1 MKHRF
6 ILAVLL
12 SLAAVSVPAQLPK
25 RDLIVELRQVE
36 EGGGGYVVGTQHRA
50 ELLAPQQVQVRNGAK
65 ATFSIGQSIPLL
77 WVESGAAYSASL
89 AASAATGSS
98 RGGGVQQALTWM
110 EAGQKISV
118 LPRWPGGA
126 QVVTVEVEVQLAT
139 VQAQR
144 GGAQLP
150 EQKHSQ
156 LVTTLGA
163 PLGQWVTLATTGNS
177 PQRGVYSSE
186 ASSDARRL
194 LQLRVSAH

>member
-1 MKHRF
+1 MKHRL

-12 SLAAVSVPAQLPK
+12 SLAAASVLAQLPK
-25 RDLIVELRQVE
+25 RDLMVELRQVE
-36 EGGGGYVVGTQHRA
+36 EGGAGYVVGTQHRA

-65 ATFSIGQSIPLL
+65 ATFSIEQAIPLQ

-89 AASAATGSS
+89 TASAATASS
-98 RGGGVQQALTWM
+98 RGGEIRQGLIWM

-126 QVVTVEVEVQLAT
+126 QVVTVEVEVQFSM
-139 VQAQR
+139 VEAQR

-150 EQKHSQ
+150 EQKRSQ

-163 PLGQWVTLATTGNS
+163 PLGQWVTLATTGSS

>member
-12 SLAAVSVPAQLPK
+12 SLAAASVLAQLPK
-25 RDLIVELRQVE
+25 RDLMVELRQVE
-36 EGGGGYVVGTQHRA
+36 EGGAGYVVGTQHRA

-65 ATFSIGQSIPLL
+65 ATFNIEQAIPLL

-89 AASAATGSS
+89 AASAAKASS
-98 RGGGVQQALTWM
+98 SGGGFQQGLIWM

-126 QVVTVEVEVQLAT
+126 QAVTVEVEVQLAA
-139 VQAQR
+139 VEAQR

-150 EQKHSQ
+150 EQKRSQ

-163 PLGQWVTLATTGNS
+163 PLGQWVTLATTGSS

>member
-1 MKHRF
+1 MKHRL
-6 ILAVLL
+6 ILVVLL
-12 SLAAVSVPAQLPK
+12 SLATASAMAQLPK

-36 EGGGGYVVGTQHRA
+36 DGGAGYVVGTQHRA
-50 ELLAPQQVQVRNGAK
+50 ELLAPQQAQVRNGAK

-77 WVESGAAYSASL
+77 WVESGGAYSASL
-89 AASAATGSS
+89 AASAATASS

-118 LPRWPGGA
+118 LPRWPGGT
-126 QVVTVEVEVQLAT
+126 QEVTVDVEVQFST
-139 VQAQR
+139 VDAQR

-156 LVTTLGA
+156 FVTTLGA

-177 PQRGVYSSE
+177 PQRGVYGSE
-186 ASSDARRL
+186 AASDPRRL
-194 LQLRVSAH
+194 LQLRVTVR